1 MIQYLNMQV
10 HWKGGFPGKTK
21 GLFIEYVGP
30 SSPRKLCC
38 VCRVYI
44 EVLDFISFKITD
56 TDRLVHS
63 FVFYLKYGSGPEK
76 LTRLQKT
83 GVLGRSFA
91 LSDVDSF
98 SKVKTTEYYPSNHY
112 FVFCRIFH
120 LDLCSVRQKTYATQ
134 WKHLKPR
141 YNISSYRLSPPFFS
155 LISKCE
161 SR

>member
-56 TDRLVHS
+56 TDRHVHS
-63 FVFYLKYGSGPEK
+63 FVFYLKYGSGSEK
-76 LTRLQKT
+76 LTRL
-83 GVLGRSFA
+83 
-91 LSDVDSF
+91 
-98 SKVKTTEYYPSNHY
+98 
-112 FVFCRIFH
+112 
-120 LDLCSVRQKTYATQ
+120 
-134 WKHLKPR
+134 
-141 YNISSYRLSPPFFS
+141 
-155 LISKCE
+155 
-161 SR
+161 